1 MKWTYKWEVSS
12 FEVATVRK
20 AQSVPIP
27 ENGTK
32 MRLLSPI
39 DDFLSNTLSA
49 LGSLLDRLEYVASLQ
64 QSEGKY
70 QHWGL
75 AKTYGEQTA
84 HEVIEEVHC
93 FNYLQTLRTPIK
105 SLGDE
110 VSRVAAQKGLDEV
123 SYVRDLSAISPKLIP
138 NKHTGGSAKH
148 LESVLVAL
156 LKIAQN
162 RKRATRPAS

>member
-1 MKWTYKWEVSS
+1 
-12 FEVATVRK
+12 
-20 AQSVPIP
+20 
-27 ENGTK
+27 

-75 AKTYGEQTA
+75 ARTYGEETA
-84 HEVIEEVHC
+84 HEVIQEVHC
-93 FNYLQTLRTPIK
+93 FNYLQTLRTPLK
-105 SLGDE
+105 VLGDE
-110 VSRVAAQKGLDEV
+110 VNRVAAQKGLDEV

-148 LESVLVAL
+148 LESVLAAL